1 MDYVPFFYRFSWM
14 RASLSPNG
22 CSPIGGSPIR
32 ASLNGGG
39 WTLHLVLGTILTN
52 QYCFDKIERLCEN
65 CAVVI
70 IVPFL
75 VVNL

>member
-1 MDYVPFFYRFSWM
+1 MGLKVQM
-14 RASLSPNG
+14 
-22 CSPIGGSPIR
+22 GSVQLGVVQFEQIQM
-32 ASLNGGG
+32 GGG